1 MASICNGPKARYCRS
16 ACCYIKNKPVHT
28 SEVEDLG
35 LENIVEKRGGL
46 YLKNKDKFGT
56 CIFLDEDSLLC
67 EIALQIPF
75 WCQTYTCFGHKG
87 MDKFVEEVWYHR
99 KKKGFR

>member
-46 YLKNKDKFGT
+46 YLKNKDNKIFCSFSSYTEYRKFLKHLNKVKVT
-56 CIFLDEDSLLC
+56 
-67 EIALQIPF
+67 
-75 WCQTYTCFGHKG
+75 W
-87 MDKFVEEVWYHR
+87 KFDGFFREETAEKYVG
-99 KKKGFR
+99 KV